1 MHSLTYTQKSCR
13 QNAGSRDAYVY
24 IRTFFATRKLQR
36 AGQRAESKKNAYTIY
51 TLNVHF
57 LYSKSAYTIYT
68 PETTF
73 PAGRVLPTAQSL
85 LSHPANLPAAGRNI
99 PNNYSPTSHFAGI
112 YNAAKPSN
120 HNATTTIHQK
130 EVHTY
135 PAAGI
140 YIFFRPFFPLPSKR
154 QTGSI
159 HPTVE
164 EKREKGV

>member
-1 MHSLTYTQKSCR
+1 MGRKEGGEGTAGPARSNVEETEKTIFYIQK
-13 QNAGSRDAYVY
+13 VHTLY
-24 IRTFFATRKLQR
+24 IHPKP
-36 AGQRAESKKNAYTIY
+36 
-51 TLNVHF
+51 HF
-57 LYSKSAYTIYT
+57 Q
-68 PETTF
+68 
-73 PAGRVLPTAQSL
+73 PAAVLPTAQSL

-154 QTGSI
+154 QTWSI

>member
-1 MHSLTYTQKSCR
+1 MFI
-13 QNAGSRDAYVY
+13 YVH
-24 IRTFFATRKLQR
+24 FFTTRELQR
-36 AGQRAESKKNAYTIY
+36 ADKRAESKKCIHYIY
-51 TLNVHF
+51 TKYPFSILKKCIHYIYLKPHF
-57 LYSKSAYTIYT
+57 Q
-68 PETTF
+68 
-73 PAGRVLPTAQSL
+73 PAAVIPTAPSL
-85 LSHPANLPAAGRNI
+85 LLHPSTSRQQAETDQTTTLPPHILQA
-99 PNNYSPTSHFAGI
+99 

-130 EVHTY
+130 KVHTH

-164 EKREKGV
+164 EKKRKRGMKRC